1 MQSQKK
7 EKLQVRKMHNLPK
20 KKKKT
25 QLHKDMLRMLM
36 LLVRKPLVSST
47 TQKMLALPK
56 HSDIPLLK
64 V

>member
-7 EKLQVRKMHNLPK
+7 EKPQVRKMHNLP
-20 KKKKT
+20 KKKT

-47 TQKMLALPK
+47 TQKMLALP
-56 HSDIPLLK
+56 
-64 V
+64 

>member
-20 KKKKT
+20 KK
-25 QLHKDMLRMLM
+25 LHKDMLRMLM

>member
-7 EKLQVRKMHNLPK
+7 EKLQVRKMHNLP
-20 KKKKT
+20 KKKT

-47 TQKMLALPK
+47 TQKMLAIPK

>member
-20 KKKKT
+20 KN

-47 TQKMLALPK
+47 TQKMLAIPK

>member
-20 KKKKT
+20 KKKI

>member
-7 EKLQVRKMHNLPK
+7 EKLQVRKMHNLP
-20 KKKKT
+20 KKT